1 MMGDQPTTTDSRPAG
16 AFSDPDLLRRIA
28 SALVMV
34 PVALAAD
41 WMGGWLFA
49 LLWLAAA
56 LVVLWEWNGLVL
68 GPGHRA
74 MLVVEGLVIVLAVW
88 ALIQFGDLLVEAAL
102 LAIGAAL
109 VAGMA
114 TQDRRNWAMAGF
126 GYAAAVV
133 LGPILLRLDPV
144 HGATAILWLFAVVWG
159 TDVAAYFAGRAIG
172 GPKLWPRLS
181 PKKTWA
187 GFIGGTL
194 VGTVLGLLV
203 VHLAD
208 VHVGVTLGFV
218 TFVIAALSQGGDLFE
233 SFVKRQFAAKDAGKL
248 IPGHGGVMDRLDGFL
263 VAAVAAAIIG
273 IVRGGTGSAA
283 TGILV
288 W

>member
-1 MMGDQPTTTDSRPAG
+1 MGDEPTIADRRPAG

-34 PVALAAD
+34 PVALVAD

-49 LLWLAAA
+49 LLWLAAS

-74 MLVVEGLVIVLAVW
+74 MLVVEGLVIIVCVW
-88 ALIQFGDLLVEAAL
+88 ALMQFGDLLVEAAL

-114 TQDRRNWAMAGF
+114 AQDKRHWAMAGF

-133 LGPILLRLDPV
+133 LGPIILRLDDI

-194 VGTVLGLLV
+194 VGTLLGLLV

-208 VHVGVTLGFV
+208 VAVGFALGVV
-218 TFVIAALSQGGDLFE
+218 TFAIAALSQGGDLFE

-263 VAAVAAAIIG
+263 VAAVVAALIG
-273 IVRGGTGSAA
+273 VMRGGTGAAA
-283 TGILV
+283 TGILI